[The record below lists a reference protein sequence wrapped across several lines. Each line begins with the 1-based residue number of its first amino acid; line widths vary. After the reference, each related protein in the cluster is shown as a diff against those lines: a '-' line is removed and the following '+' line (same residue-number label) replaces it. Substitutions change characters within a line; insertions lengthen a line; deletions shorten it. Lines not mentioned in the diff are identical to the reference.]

1 MKKLL
6 TALSIPLLILGLV
19 PAVSHADASVV
30 QDSCIAVPGPQP
42 PYNVWTYFTVIN
54 FSLPAAVCGIH
65 VVPEPLPV
73 LPRCEIIDL
82 HSPVGWSGNLN
93 ATGGADWVAASP
105 ADCIPVAGAK
115 GEFAFLL
122 DPDYC
127 CYVVQFLGPAGEL
140 LLEQEECFT
149 CQKVPSQQNT
159 WGQVK
164 EFYR

>member
-1 MKKLL
+1 M
-6 TALSIPLLILGLV
+6 ALSIPFLILGLV

-30 QDSCIAVPGPQP
+30 QDSCIAVPGPHP

-54 FSLPAAVCGIH
+54 FSLQAPVCAIH
-65 VVPEPLPV
+65 VVPEPQPV
-73 LPRCEIIDL
+73 LPRCEIIGL
-82 HSPVGWSGNLN
+82 QTPAGWTGTLTPS
-93 ATGGADWVAASP
+93 GGADWTTAS
-105 ADCIPVAGAK
+105 DCIAVGGAQ

-127 CYVVQFLGPAGEL
+127 CYVVQFIGPAGEI

-149 CQKVPSQQNT
+149 CQKVPTEQNT